1 MIGSWGGAAVP
12 DATAAREGALL
23 GPRSPLFGRDADALR
38 VRGALERAPLVTLV
52 GAGGSG
58 KTALA
63 SAVAPVVA
71 AAAGDLF
78 WWVDLQPV
86 RDDEGVA
93 AAVADALSLLPSGGD
108 AALSAELAATIGD
121 RDVLVVVDNCEH
133 VVAGVVGV
141 LDVLLRRCS
150 GLRVLATSREGLA
163 LPSEHILQLGPL
175 AVPAMTDGPVTAG
188 VLERHAATAMF
199 LDRAGLRAGSLRADD
214 RAATQ
219 RICARLDGLPLA
231 IELAA
236 ARSPVLTPAQID
248 AALDD
253 RFRLLRNSRDRT
265 AVDRQ
270 QTLEASI
277 SWSYELLDGDGRRML
292 RRLSVFPSRFD
303 LAGAAAVGADGD
315 EITAADLVQSLA
327 DRSLIVVADRASGRR
342 YRLLESV
349 REFGRAR
356 LDAEDERDDTLDAH
370 LAATRSRLRR
380 LGADEAH
387 EGLVLRADPWITE
400 ELADVRVAAA
410 WAHETGRP
418 SLSVDLWWA
427 VHLWLGIYYRPREAY
442 DAAVLAMQDDLDDEH
457 RARALTMRAL
467 GPVPAVAAG
476 EIAAGDL
483 AAELLWPAD
492 GSAPSLALT
501 AFCALL
507 WSTAARTWAFL
518 PGQER
523 VTDAALRLIGL
534 ARANRDRWGEV
545 PILATAVMASMSLA
559 SLAHPREAYEITA
572 AGAAEAE
579 RIGAPDLAA
588 VSHLRAASAAVAL
601 GLPVDICTRHVDDGL
616 AMNSVGRLQSGA
628 WLAATSGWS
637 VAYSSGDLEGHR
649 TRLERYAAAA
659 GLAGGQTAAMMQAA
673 IADVHVTDGR
683 PEEAIARC
691 REILP
696 RRDEAAGSFIA
707 FVVRGVLIRALVIV
721 GDLDEAARL
730 AALSES
736 ALTDGTFTLVMQVD
750 RLSVAT
756 LELARDRPGEALD
769 LLVDA
774 VRLSIEREYVG
785 VIAGLG
791 AHVAR
796 ALSALDR
803 HHDAARTLGLVDG
816 QLASRGAMLW
826 PAWQAVADAAE
837 AACRRALGD
846 AGFSRAL
853 AAGRSWSWAD
863 WATWLERGRG
873 SRAVHRPVNGWAA
886 LTPTEVEAAGHAAA
900 GLSTAKIGEAMFVS
914 PNTVKTHLKHIY
926 GKLDVHSRVEL
937 AGVVDEHNGDGRH
950 GPAGG

>member
-1 MIGSWGGAAVP
+1 MP
-12 DATAAREGALL
+12 DATAAPDGYLRE
-23 GPRSPLFGRDADALR
+23 PRSPLFGRDADASR
-38 VRGALERAPLVTLV
+38 VRDALDRAPLVTLV

-63 SAVAPVVA
+63 GAVAPVVA
-71 AAAGDLF
+71 ATTGSLG

-86 RDDEGVA
+86 RDHEGVA
-93 AAVADALSLLPSGGD
+93 PAVADALSLLPSGGD
-108 AALSAELAATIGD
+108 ATLPAELAATIGD
-121 RDVLVVVDNCEH
+121 RAVLLVVDNCEQ

-150 GLRVLATSREGLA
+150 GLRVLATSREGLG
-163 LPSEHILQLGPL
+163 LPSERVVQLDPL

-188 VLERHAATAMF
+188 ALERHAATALF
-199 LDRAGLRAGSLRADD
+199 LERAGLEAGSLRAAD

-231 IELAA
+231 LELAA
-236 ARSPVLTPAQID
+236 ARSPVLTPVQLD

-253 RFRLLRNSRDRT
+253 RFRLLRSSRDRT
-265 AVDRQ
+265 AADRQ

-277 SWSYELLDGDGRRML
+277 RWSYELLDEAGQRML

-303 LAGAAAVGADGD
+303 LTGAAAVGGD
-315 EITAADLVQSLA
+315 DQEMTAADLVQSLA
-327 DRSLIVVADRASGRR
+327 DKSLIVVADHASGRR

-349 REFGRAR
+349 RDFGRAR
-356 LDAEDERDDTLDAH
+356 LDAEDEHDDTRDAH
-370 LAATRSRLRR
+370 LAATRARLQR

-387 EGLVLRADPWITE
+387 EGLLLRADPWIAE

-427 VHLWLGIYYRPREAY
+427 VHLWLGIHYRPREPY

-483 AAELLWPAD
+483 AAEMLWPAD
-492 GSAPSLALT
+492 GSAPELALT

-518 PGQER
+518 PGHER

-534 ARANRDRWGEV
+534 ARTNRDQWGEV

-579 RIGAPDLAA
+579 RIGALDLAA

-601 GLPVDICTRHVDDGL
+601 GLPADVCTRHVDDGL
-616 AMNSVGRLQSGA
+616 AMNSTGRLQSGA

-649 TRLERYAAAA
+649 ARLERYAAPA

-673 IADVHVTDGR
+673 IADLQVTDGS

-691 REILP
+691 RETLP
-696 RRDEAAGSFIA
+696 RRDEAAGSFVA
-707 FVVRGVLIRALVIV
+707 FVTRGVLIRALVAV

-730 AALSES
+730 AALSET

-750 RLSVAT
+750 RA
-756 LELARDRPGEALD
+756 
-769 LLVDA
+769 
-774 VRLSIEREYVG
+774 
-785 VIAGLG
+785 
-791 AHVAR
+791 
-796 ALSALDR
+796 
-803 HHDAARTLGLVDG
+803 
-816 QLASRGAMLW
+816 
-826 PAWQAVADAAE
+826 
-837 AACRRALGD
+837 
-846 AGFSRAL
+846 
-853 AAGRSWSWAD
+853 
-863 WATWLERGRG
+863 
-873 SRAVHRPVNGWAA
+873 
-886 LTPTEVEAAGHAAA
+886 
-900 GLSTAKIGEAMFVS
+900 
-914 PNTVKTHLKHIY
+914 
-926 GKLDVHSRVEL
+926 
-937 AGVVDEHNGDGRH
+937 
-950 GPAGG
+950 

>member
-1 MIGSWGGAAVP
+1 MP
-12 DATAAREGALL
+12 DATAAPCGDLL

-38 VRGALERAPLVTLV
+38 VRSALAQAPLVTLV

-63 SAVAPVVA
+63 SAVAPAVA
-71 AAAGDLF
+71 AARGGPG

-86 RDDEGVA
+86 RDDERVA
-93 AAVADALSLLPSGGD
+93 AAVADALGLLPSGRD
-108 AALSAELAATIGD
+108 EALSAELAGTIGD
-121 RDVLVVVDNCEH
+121 RDVLLVVDNCEQ

-150 GLRVLATSREGLA
+150 GLRVLATSREGLG
-163 LPSEHILQLGPL
+163 LPGERVVQLDPL
-175 AVPAMTDGPVTAG
+175 AVPPLTDEPVTAE

-199 LDRAGLRAGSLRADD
+199 LDRAGLEAGSLQADD

-236 ARSPVLTPAQID
+236 ARSPVLTPVQLD

-253 RFRLLRNSRDRT
+253 RFRVLRSSRDRT
-265 AVDRQ
+265 AADRQ
-270 QTLEASI
+270 QTLESSI
-277 SWSYELLDGDGRRML
+277 SWSYDLLTEPSRRML
-292 RRLSVFPSRFD
+292 RRMSVFPSRFD

-315 EITAADLVQSLA
+315 EIAAADLVQSLA
-327 DRSLIVVADRASGRR
+327 DKSMVVVADRASGRR

-349 REFGRAR
+349 RDFGRAR
-356 LDAEDERDDTLDAH
+356 LDAEGERDDAREAH

-410 WAHETGRP
+410 WAEETSRP

-427 VHLWLGIYYRPREAY
+427 VHLWLGIHYRPREPY
-442 DAAVLAMQDDLDDEH
+442 DAAVVAMQGVLDDMH
-457 RARALTMRAL
+457 RVRALTMRAL

-476 EIAAGDL
+476 EIEAGDQ

-492 GSAPSLALT
+492 GSVPDLALT

-507 WSTAARTWAFL
+507 WSTAARTWSFL

-559 SLAHPREAYEITA
+559 SLARPREAYEVTA

-579 RIGAPDLAA
+579 RIGALDLAA

-601 GLPVDICTRHVDDGL
+601 GLTVDVCTRHVDDGL
-616 AMNSVGRLQSGA
+616 AMNSTGRLQSGA

-637 VAYSSGDLEGHR
+637 VACYSGDLEGHR

-659 GLAGGQTAAMMQAA
+659 TLAGGQTATVMQAA
-673 IADVHVTDGR
+673 VADLLVVDGH
-683 PEEAIARC
+683 PEDAITRC
-691 REILP
+691 RAILP
-696 RRDEAAGSFIA
+696 ARDEAAGSFVA

-730 AALSES
+730 AALSET
-736 ALTDGTFTLVMQVD
+736 ALTDGTFTLVMQID

-756 LELARDRPGEALD
+756 LELARDRPGHALD

-774 VRLSIEREYVG
+774 ARLSLEREYVG

-791 AHVAR
+791 AYVAR
-796 ALSALDR
+796 ALSALGR
-803 HHDAARTLGLVDG
+803 HRDAARTLGLVDS
-816 QLASRGAMLW
+816 QLVSRGATLW
-826 PAWQAVADAAE
+826 PAWQVAADDAE
-837 AACRRALGD
+837 TTCRRALGD
-846 AGFSRAL
+846 AEFSTAV
-853 AAGRSWSWAD
+853 AVGRSSSWAE
-863 WATWLERGRG
+863 WVTWLERSSRGRD
-873 SRAVHRPVNGWAA
+873 VDRPVDGRAA
-886 LTPTEVEAAGHAAA
+886 LTPTEVQVAGHAAA
-900 GLSTAKIGEAMFVS
+900 GLSTAAIGDAMFVS

-926 GKLDVHSRVEL
+926 DKLGVHSRVEL
-937 AGVVDEHNGDGRH
+937 ARVVHERDG
-950 GPAGG
+950 GGMRRAPSGG

>member
-1 MIGSWGGAAVP
+1 MP
-12 DATAAREGALL
+12 DAAAAPDGELL
-23 GPRSPLFGRDADALR
+23 EPRSRLFGRDADALR
-38 VRGALERAPLVTLV
+38 VRDAMEQARLVTLV

-63 SAVAPVVA
+63 SAVAPIVA
-71 AAAGDLF
+71 AMTDSLG

-86 RDDEGVA
+86 RDDERVA
-93 AAVADALSLLPSGGD
+93 AAVADALSLVPGGGD

-121 RDVLVVVDNCEH
+121 RDVLLVVDNCEQ

-150 GLRVLATSREGLA
+150 GLRVLATSREGLG
-163 LPSEHILQLGPL
+163 LPSERVVQLDPL
-175 AVPAMTDGPVTAG
+175 AVPVMTDGAVTAG

-199 LDRAGLRAGSLRADD
+199 LDRAGLEVESLRADD

-219 RICARLDGLPLA
+219 RICERLDGLPLA

-236 ARSPVLTPAQID
+236 ARSPVLTPVQLD

-265 AVDRQ
+265 AADRQ
-270 QTLEASI
+270 QTLEASLR
-277 SWSYELLDGDGRRML
+277 WSYELLDEAGQRML
-292 RRLSVFPSRFD
+292 RRMSVFPSRFD
-303 LAGAAAVGADGD
+303 LTGAAAVGADGD
-315 EITAADLVQSLA
+315 GITAADLVQSLA
-327 DRSLIVVADRASGRR
+327 DKSLVVVADHASGRR

-356 LDAEDERDDTLDAH
+356 LDAEDEWDDTRDAH
-370 LAATRSRLRR
+370 LAATRCRLQR

-418 SLSVDLWWA
+418 FLSVDLWWA
-427 VHLWLGIYYRPREAY
+427 VHLWLGIHYRPREPY
-442 DAAVLAMQDDLDDEH
+442 DAAVVAMQDDLDDEH

-476 EIAAGDL
+476 EIAAGEL

-492 GSAPSLALT
+492 GSAPALPLT

-601 GLPVDICTRHVDDGL
+601 GLPADVCTRHVDEGL
-616 AMNSVGRLQSGA
+616 AMNSTGRLQSGA

-649 TRLERYAAAA
+649 ARLERYAAAA
-659 GLAGGQTAAMMQAA
+659 GLAGGQTATMMQAA
-673 IADVHVTDGR
+673 IADLHVTDGR
-683 PEEAIARC
+683 PEEAITRC

-707 FVVRGVLIRALVIV
+707 FVVRGVLIRALVTV
-721 GDLDEAARL
+721 EDLDEAARL
-730 AALSES
+730 AALSET

-756 LELARDRPGEALD
+756 LELARDRPGDALD

-785 VIAGLG
+785 AMAGLG
-791 AHVAR
+791 AYVAR
-796 ALSALDR
+796 ALSALGR
-803 HHDAARTLGLVDG
+803 HQDAARTLGLTDS
-816 QLASRGAMLW
+816 QLVSRGATLW
-826 PAWQAVADAAE
+826 PAWQVAADAAE

-846 AGFSRAL
+846 AGFSTAV
-853 AAGRSWSWAD
+853 AAGRSSSWAD

-873 SRAVHRPVNGWAA
+873 GRDVDRPVDGRAA
-886 LTPTEVEAAGHAAA
+886 LTPTEVEVAGHAAA
-900 GLSTAKIGEAMFVS
+900 GLSTAEIGKAMFVS

-937 AGVVDEHNGDGRH
+937 AGVVDTHHGDG
-950 GPAGG
+950 

>member
-12 DATAAREGALL
+12 YATAAPDGDLL

-38 VRGALERAPLVTLV
+38 VRDALAHAQLVTLV

-63 SAVAPVVA
+63 RVVAPVVA
-71 AAAGDLF
+71 ATTGGLG

-86 RDDEGVA
+86 RDDERVA
-93 AAVADALSLLPSGGD
+93 AAVADALGLLPSGGD
-108 AALSAELAATIGD
+108 EAMPAELAATIGD
-121 RDVLVVVDNCEH
+121 RDVLLVVDNCEQ
-133 VVAGVVGV
+133 VVAGVVAV

-150 GLRVLATSREGLA
+150 GLRALATSTEGLG
-163 LPSEHILQLGPL
+163 LPGERIVQLDPL
-175 AVPAMTDGPVTAG
+175 DVPPMTDEPVTAG

-199 LDRAGLRAGSLRADD
+199 LDRAGLEAGSLQADD

-236 ARSPVLTPAQID
+236 ARSPVLTPVQLD

-253 RFRLLRNSRDRT
+253 RFRVLRSSRDRT

-277 SWSYELLDGDGRRML
+277 TWSYELLDEAGQRML
-292 RRLSVFPSRFD
+292 RRMSVFPSRFD

-327 DRSLIVVADRASGRR
+327 DKSMVVVADGASGRR

-349 REFGRAR
+349 RDFGRAR
-356 LDAEDERDDTLDAH
+356 LDAEGELDDARDAH

-387 EGLVLRADPWITE
+387 EGLVLRADPWIVE

-427 VHLWLGIYYRPREAY
+427 VHLWLGIHYRPREAY
-442 DAAVLAMQDDLDDEH
+442 DAAVVAMQSDLDDIH

-476 EIAAGDL
+476 EIGAGDL
-483 AAELLWPAD
+483 AAEILWPAD
-492 GSAPSLALT
+492 GSTPDLALT

-559 SLAHPREAYEITA
+559 SLARPREAYEITA

-579 RIGAPDLAA
+579 RIGALDLAA

-601 GLPVDICTRHVDDGL
+601 GLPVDVCTGHVDDGL
-616 AMNSVGRLQSGA
+616 AMNSTGRLQSGA
-628 WLAATSGWS
+628 WLVATSGWS
-637 VAYSSGDLEGHR
+637 VACCSGDLEAHR
-649 TRLERYAAAA
+649 ARLERYAAAA
-659 GLAGGQTAAMMQAA
+659 TQAGGQTATMMHAA
-673 IADVHVTDGR
+673 LADLHVTDGR
-683 PEEAIARC
+683 PEEAITRC

-696 RRDEAAGSFIA
+696 VRDEAAGSFIA
-707 FVVRGVLIRALVIV
+707 FVVRGVLIRALVAV

-730 AALSES
+730 AAMSET
-736 ALTDGTFTLVMQVD
+736 ALTDGTFTLVMQID

-756 LELARDRPGEALD
+756 LELARDRPGHALD

-785 VIAGLG
+785 GIAGLG
-791 AHVAR
+791 AYVAR
-796 ALSALDR
+796 ALSSLGR
-803 HHDAARTLGLVDG
+803 HHDAARTLGLVDS
-816 QLASRGAMLW
+816 QLVSRGATLW
-826 PAWQAVADAAE
+826 PPWQVAADGAE
-837 AACRRALGD
+837 AASRRALGD
-846 AGFSRAL
+846 AVFGETV
-853 AAGRSWSWAD
+853 AAGRSSSWAD
-863 WATWLERGRG
+863 WATRLERERGGRG
-873 SRAVHRPVNGWAA
+873 VARPADGWAA
-886 LTPTEVEAAGHAAA
+886 LTPTEVQVAGHAAA
-900 GLSTAKIGEAMFVS
+900 GFSTAAIGEAMFVS
-914 PNTVKTHLKHIY
+914 SNTVKTHLKHIY

-937 AGVVDEHNGDGRH
+937 AGLVHEHDG
-950 GPAGG
+950 GG